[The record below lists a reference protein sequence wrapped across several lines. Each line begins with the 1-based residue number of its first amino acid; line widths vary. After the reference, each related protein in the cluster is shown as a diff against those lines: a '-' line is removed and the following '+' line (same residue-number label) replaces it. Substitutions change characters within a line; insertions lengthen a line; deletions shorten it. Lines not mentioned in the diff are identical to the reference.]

1 MSKMLAILAG
11 AGLVLCVSFL
21 GLAYSIGGD
30 DVFHDPRSLQGVKP
44 LIDMA
49 TRKEWRWQ
57 GGDTLALNAPIDV
70 RYEPQGAPGVSVT
83 GPAEMLDKV
92 RVSEGR
98 IVSDATPRRGG
109 KKLEAVI
116 SGVPIRKFVVN
127 GRENL
132 DLGRINQP
140 SLEVHLNGVGTVS
153 GEGQVD
159 RLNLTIAGPGKAEL
173 GGLSVQQEAR
183 VSILGNGEA
192 ALAPKGHLRLFIAGN
207 GKLSL
212 ASKPKTVSQTIVG
225 NGEMDT
231 IVPPPPAP
239 LAPPPPG
246 PPPAPPAGVSPA
258 PIPMPMALPNDVQ
271 IRSDG
276 RNVFVKGSQ
285 SVDLGRIDQESLNI
299 IIAASGS
306 ATAEGKVDTLNVQ
319 VLGSGNAELG
329 KLAARSVKVSIMGS
343 GTATVA
349 PSEELKASIMGS
361 GDVRL
366 TTQPADIERMIVG
379 SGKIVNAR

>member
-1 MSKMLAILAG
+1 MSRMLAILSG
-11 AGLVLCVSFL
+11 AGLVLCLCFL
-21 GLAYSIGGD
+21 GLAYLIGGD
-30 DVFHDPRSLQGVKP
+30 DVFHDPRSLRGVKP

-57 GGDTLALNAPIDV
+57 GGDTLALNAPINV
-70 RYEPQGAPGVSVT
+70 RYDAQGAPGVSVT
-83 GPAEMLDKV
+83 GPAELLEHV
-92 RVSEGR
+92 RVGEGR
-98 IVSDATPRRGG
+98 IVSDTRPRRGEE
-109 KKLEAVI
+109 KLQAVV

-132 DLGRINQP
+132 DLGRIDQP
-140 SLEVHLNGVGTVS
+140 SLEVHLNGVGTVT
-153 GEGQVD
+153 GEGQVE

-225 NGEMDT
+225 NGEMQD
-231 IVPPPPAP
+231 IPM
-239 LAPPPPG
+239 
-246 PPPAPPAGVSPA
+246 PPAPPLPPAGVAPVTVPM
-258 PIPMPMALPNDVQ
+258 PIPVPMPNDVQ

-276 RNVFVKGSQ
+276 RNVFVNGNQ

-299 IIAASGS
+299 TIAASGS
-306 ATAEGKVDTLNVQ
+306 ATAEGKVDRLNVQ

-329 KLAARSVKVSIMGS
+329 KLTARTVKVSIMGS

-349 PSEELKASIMGS
+349 PSAELKASIMGS

-366 TTQPADIERMIVG
+366 TTQPAEIERMIVG
-379 SGKIVNAR
+379 SGRILNAR

>member
-1 MSKMLAILAG
+1 
-11 AGLVLCVSFL
+11 
-21 GLAYSIGGD
+21 
-30 DVFHDPRSLQGVKP
+30 
-44 LIDMA
+44 MA
-49 TRKEWRWQ
+49 MRKEWRWQ
-57 GGDTLALNAPIDV
+57 GGDTLALNAPINV
-70 RYEPQGAPGVSVT
+70 RYDAQGTPGVSVT
-83 GPAEMLDKV
+83 GPAELLEHV

-98 IVSDATPRRGG
+98 IVSDTRPRRGG
-109 KKLEAVI
+109 EKLEAVV

-132 DLGRINQP
+132 DLGHINQP
-140 SLEVHLNGVGTVS
+140 SLDVHVNGVGTVT
-153 GEGQVD
+153 GEGQVE

-212 ASKPKTVSQTIVG
+212 ASKPKSVSQTIVG
-225 NGEMDT
+225 NGEMEN
-231 IVPPPPAP
+231 IS
-239 LAPPPPG
+239 
-246 PPPAPPAGVSPA
+246 PPPAPPAPPPPPELPA
-258 PIPMPMALPNDVQ
+258 GAAPQPMPVPMAVPNDVQ

-276 RNVFVKGSQ
+276 RNVFVNGSQ
-285 SVDLGRIDQESLNI
+285 SIDLGRIEQESLNI
-299 IIAASGS
+299 TIAASGS

-319 VLGSGNAELG
+319 VLGSGNAALG
-329 KLAARSVKVSIMGS
+329 KLAARTVKVSIMGS

-349 PSEELKASIMGS
+349 PSQELKASIMGS

-366 TTQPADIERMIVG
+366 TTQPAEIERMIVG
-379 SGKIVNAR
+379 SGKILNAH

>member
-1 MSKMLAILAG
+1 MSKMLAILSA

-21 GLAYSIGGD
+21 GLAYLIGGD

-70 RYEPQGAPGVSVT
+70 RYEPQGTPGVSVT

-98 IVSDATPRRGG
+98 IMSNATVRRDG

-132 DLGRINQP
+132 NLGRINQP

-225 NGEMDT
+225 NGEMNT
-231 IVPPPPAP
+231 I
-239 LAPPPPG
+239 APPE
-246 PPPAPPAGVSPA
+246 PPAPPS
-258 PIPMPMALPNDVQ
+258 PMPVPMPLPVPVPNDVQ
-271 IRSDG
+271 IQNSTQSRD
-276 RNVFVKGSQ
+276 VFIKGSQ
-285 SVDLGRIDQESLNI
+285 SVDLGHIEQESLNI
-299 IIAASGS
+299 TIAASGS
-306 ATAEGKVDTLNVQ
+306 ATAQGKVDTLNVQ
-319 VLGSGNAELG
+319 VLGSGDAQFG
-329 KLAARSVKVSIMGS
+329 KLAARTVNVSIMGS
-343 GTATVA
+343 GNATVA
-349 PSEELKASIMGS
+349 PSQELKASIMGS
-361 GDVRL
+361 GDIRL
-366 TTQPADIERMIVG
+366 TTQPAQIERSIMG
-379 SGKIVNAR
+379 SGKILEPR

>member
-1 MSKMLAILAG
+1 MSKMLAILSG

-21 GLAYSIGGD
+21 GLAYLIGGD

-70 RYEPQGAPGVSVT
+70 RYEPQGTPGVSVT

-98 IVSDATPRRGG
+98 IMSNATVRRDG

-132 DLGRINQP
+132 NLGRINQP

-225 NGEMDT
+225 NGEMNT
-231 IVPPPPAP
+231 I
-239 LAPPPPG
+239 APPE
-246 PPPAPPAGVSPA
+246 PPAPPS
-258 PIPMPMALPNDVQ
+258 PMPVPMPLPVPVPNDVQ
-271 IRSDG
+271 IQNSTQSRD
-276 RNVFVKGSQ
+276 VFIKGSQ
-285 SVDLGRIDQESLNI
+285 SVDLGHVEQESLNI
-299 IIAASGS
+299 TIAASGS
-306 ATAEGKVDTLNVQ
+306 ATAQGKVDTLNVQ
-319 VLGSGNAELG
+319 VLGSGDAQFG
-329 KLAARSVKVSIMGS
+329 KLAARTVNVSIMGS
-343 GTATVA
+343 GNATVA
-349 PSEELKASIMGS
+349 PSQELKASIMGS
-361 GDVRL
+361 GDIRL
-366 TTQPADIERMIVG
+366 TTQPAQIERSIMG
-379 SGKIVNAR
+379 SGKILEPR

>member
-1 MSKMLAILAG
+1 MSKMLAILSA

-21 GLAYSIGGD
+21 GLAYLIGGD

-70 RYEPQGAPGVSVT
+70 RYEPQGTPGVSVT

-98 IVSDATPRRGG
+98 IMSNATVRRDG

-132 DLGRINQP
+132 NLGRINQP

-225 NGEMDT
+225 NGEMNT
-231 IVPPPPAP
+231 I
-239 LAPPPPG
+239 APPE
-246 PPPAPPAGVSPA
+246 PPAPPS
-258 PIPMPMALPNDVQ
+258 PMPVPMPLPVPVPNDVQ
-271 IRSDG
+271 IQNSTQSRD
-276 RNVFVKGSQ
+276 VFIKGSQ
-285 SVDLGRIDQESLNI
+285 SVDLGHVEQESLNI
-299 IIAASGS
+299 TIAASGS
-306 ATAEGKVDTLNVQ
+306 ATAQGKVDTLNVQ
-319 VLGSGNAELG
+319 VLGSGDAQFG
-329 KLAARSVKVSIMGS
+329 KLAARTVNVSIMGS
-343 GTATVA
+343 GNATVA
-349 PSEELKASIMGS
+349 PSQELKASIMGS
-361 GDVRL
+361 GDIRL
-366 TTQPADIERMIVG
+366 TTQPAQIERSIMG
-379 SGKIVNAR
+379 SGKILEPR

>member
-1 MSKMLAILAG
+1 MSRMLAILSG
-11 AGLVLCVSFL
+11 AGLVLCLCFL
-21 GLAYSIGGD
+21 GLAYLIGGD
-30 DVFHDPRSLQGVKP
+30 DVFHDPRSLRGVKP

-57 GGDTLALNAPIDV
+57 GGDTLALNAPINV
-70 RYEPQGAPGVSVT
+70 RYDAQGAPGVSVT
-83 GPAEMLDKV
+83 GPAELLEHV
-92 RVSEGR
+92 RVGEGR
-98 IVSDATPRRGG
+98 IVSDTRPRRGG
-109 KKLEAVI
+109 EKLQAVV

-132 DLGRINQP
+132 DLGRIDQP
-140 SLEVHLNGVGTVS
+140 SLEVHLNGVGTVT
-153 GEGQVD
+153 GEGQVE

-212 ASKPKTVSQTIVG
+212 ASKPKSVSQTIVG
-225 NGEMDT
+225 NGEMEN
-231 IVPPPPAP
+231 ISP
-239 LAPPPPG
+239 
-246 PPPAPPAGVSPA
+246 PPPAPPAPPPPADVSPV
-258 PIPMPMALPNDVQ
+258 PMPMPMAVPNDVQ

-276 RNVFVKGSQ
+276 RNVFVRGSQ
-285 SVDLGRIDQESLNI
+285 SIDLGRIEQESLNI
-299 IIAASGS
+299 TIAASGS

-329 KLAARSVKVSIMGS
+329 KLAARTVKVSIMGS

-349 PSEELKASIMGS
+349 PSQELKASIMGS

-366 TTQPADIERMIVG
+366 TTQPAEIERMIVG
-379 SGKIVNAR
+379 SGKILNAR

>member
-1 MSKMLAILAG
+1 MSRMLAILSG
-11 AGLVLCVSFL
+11 AGLVLCLCFL
-21 GLAYSIGGD
+21 GLAYLIGGD
-30 DVFHDPRSLQGVKP
+30 DVFHDPRSLRGVKP

-57 GGDTLALNAPIDV
+57 GGDTLALNAPINV
-70 RYEPQGAPGVSVT
+70 RYDAQGAPGVSVT
-83 GPAEMLDKV
+83 GPAELLEHV
-92 RVSEGR
+92 RVGEGR
-98 IVSDATPRRGG
+98 IVSDTRPRRGG
-109 KKLEAVI
+109 EKLQAVV

-132 DLGRINQP
+132 DLGRIDQP
-140 SLEVHLNGVGTVS
+140 SLEVHLNGVGTVT
-153 GEGQVD
+153 GEGQVE

-212 ASKPKTVSQTIVG
+212 ASKPKSVSQTIVG
-225 NGEMDT
+225 NGEMEN
-231 IVPPPPAP
+231 ISPPPAD
-239 LAPPPPG
+239 
-246 PPPAPPAGVSPA
+246 VSPV
-258 PIPMPMALPNDVQ
+258 PMPMPMAVPNDVQ

-276 RNVFVKGSQ
+276 RNVFVRGSQ
-285 SVDLGRIDQESLNI
+285 SIDLGRIEQESLNI
-299 IIAASGS
+299 TIAASGS

-329 KLAARSVKVSIMGS
+329 KLAARTVKVSIMGS

-349 PSEELKASIMGS
+349 PSQELKASIMGS

-366 TTQPADIERMIVG
+366 TTQPAEIERMIVG
-379 SGKIVNAR
+379 SGKILNAR